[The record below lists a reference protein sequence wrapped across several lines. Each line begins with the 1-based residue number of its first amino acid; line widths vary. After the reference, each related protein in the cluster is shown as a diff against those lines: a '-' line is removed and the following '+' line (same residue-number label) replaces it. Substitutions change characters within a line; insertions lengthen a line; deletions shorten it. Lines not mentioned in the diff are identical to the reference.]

1 MLDKISLELNKEEL
15 DLLYLG
21 IAELYLNERANQRE
35 DNLSMYEELMRKMLN
50 FNINAIVQFSVLILV
65 TVPNLALT

>member
-1 MLDKISLELNKEEL
+1 MKMLDKISLELNKEEL

-35 DNLSMYEELMRKMLN
+35 DNLSMYEELMDKLLKAS
-50 FNINAIVQFSVLILV
+50 IQVGLKVDEQL
-65 TVPNLALT
+65 